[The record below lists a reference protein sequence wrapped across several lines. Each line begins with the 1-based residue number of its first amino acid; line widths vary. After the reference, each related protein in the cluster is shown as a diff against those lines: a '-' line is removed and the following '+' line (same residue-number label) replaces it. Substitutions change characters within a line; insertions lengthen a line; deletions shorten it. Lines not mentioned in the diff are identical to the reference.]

1 MIHTARS
8 LNEANLL
15 AQAIVN
21 TIREPLLVV
30 DADLRVLAASRYF
43 YETFRV
49 AGTHQRN
56 DDDQLGKALGD
67 LRVEERQG
75 SQGHLR

>member
-21 TIREPLLVV
+21 TIREPLLVL
-30 DADLRVLAASRYF
+30 DADLRALATS
-43 YETFRV
+43 
-49 AGTHQRN
+49 
-56 DDDQLGKALGD
+56 
-67 LRVEERQG
+67 
-75 SQGHLR
+75 